1 MASSIPM
8 TTIARMTPT
17 TSMINATLLLE
28 PKAMGIGPMSTTPPY
43 SVLDLGSPLLIAS
56 DAAPVR
62 SSDLSMSVA
71 IKTNP
76 TMKLEMMSSIPRRK
90 TRLEP
95 ENTGKTMN
103 SDTSASPVA
112 TAVATNANPAAN
124 IAMGIQRLVRT
135 GSTMLGITV
144 KEPYVAF

>member
-1 MASSIPM
+1 MHGAVAVKIV
-8 TTIARMTPT
+8 IDARP
-17 TSMINATLLLE
+17 AGRCDHLGQ
-28 PKAMGIGPMSTTPPY
+28 AW
-43 SVLDLGSPLLIAS
+43 LDLGSPPLIAS
-56 DAAPVR
+56 DTTPVR
-62 SSDLSMSVA
+62 SSGLSMSVT

-76 TMKLEMMSSIPRRK
+76 TMKLEMMSSIPSRK
-90 TRLEP
+90 TILEP

-112 TAVATNANPAAN
+112 TAVPTNANPATN

-135 GSTMLGITV
+135 GSTLLGITV